1 MKKIRRIVADLVI
14 QKYPRTGAL
23 AAAIYGYLKTP
34 KKSFSLY
41 GEDLLALELFNYSSD
56 GIYVDIGAFHE
67 RWISNTH
74 ALSKLG
80 WAGVVVDVEN
90 GKLFSFKARQNCH
103 SFVGAVVPKG
113 FSNDEIIL
121 YKFKRM
127 SSEYDTIDKK
137 TADDYVSRHKLCYDC
152 VSVPAIPIDTLLET
166 AKKICKGSIRYLNID
181 VEGADEAILLSINPQ
196 DFGVEVVQ
204 FEDNFNLGGTPILRS
219 HMAICGYSLIASQ
232 GGTHTYVDDDLI
244 NRRFPGVTKESQTPV
259 ISKKIGM
266 KKTYSGDGI

>member
-23 AAAIYGYLKTP
+23 AAAIYGYLKAP

-41 GEDLLALELFNYSSD
+41 GEDLLVLELFNYSSD

-80 WAGVVVDVEN
+80 WAGVVNDVEN

-113 FSNDEIIL
+113 FSDDEIIL

-152 VSVPAIPIDTLLET
+152 VSVPAIPINTLL
-166 AKKICKGSIRYLNID
+166 
-181 VEGADEAILLSINPQ
+181 
-196 DFGVEVVQ
+196 EVVQ